1 MKAITAVQPGDG
13 FDYWHHVTCRNYSLT
28 ECRNVLD
35 GHFSS
40 HITIRKI
47 GALAISDISVET
59 MPGNAIAVSRSPAD
73 IRKDP
78 RDYFML
84 WLMLD
89 GQVGVEQRRHSAI
102 MRAGDLFT
110 YDQSQPFS
118 LDFEHWSRALM
129 VTIPRP
135 LLTSRLPTVHRFAG
149 RRISANPSLAALVGS
164 LITSLYHLDDEMDDD
179 VASRIS
185 ESALDILSVALESNV
200 ESASGLTRHDRQLEG
215 AKRYIL
221 AHLGDPELNVRS
233 ITKAQDM
240 AQRTLYRLFADEGT
254 TPMRWLW
261 QQRLARSYKALSE
274 GKVTKVTDVALSHG
288 FGEVS
293 HFSRSFKTAFG
304 RSPRT
309 FKRD

>member
-28 ECRNVLD
+28 ECRNVWD
-35 GHFSS
+35 GRFSA

-47 GALAISDISVET
+47 GALAISDIAVET
-59 MPGNAIAVSRSPAD
+59 MPGNTIAVSRSPAD

-89 GQVGVEQRRHSAI
+89 GQVGVEQRRHSAV

-135 LLTSRLPTVHRFAG
+135 LLTSRLPAVHHFAG
-149 RRISANPSLAALVGS
+149 RRIAANPSLAALVGS
-164 LITSLYHLDDEMDDD
+164 LITRLYHLDDEVDDGI
-179 VASRIS
+179 VSRIS
-185 ESALDILSVALESNV
+185 ESALDILSVALET
-200 ESASGLTRHDRQLEG
+200 ESVSGLTRHDRQLER

-221 AHLGDPELNVRS
+221 AHLGDPELKLRS
-233 ITKAQDM
+233 IAKAQDM
-240 AQRTLYRLFADEGT
+240 APRTLYRLFAGEGT
-254 TPMRWLW
+254 TPLRWLW

-274 GKVTKVTDVALSHG
+274 GKFNKVTDVALSYG
-288 FGEVS
+288 FSDVS